1 MPGMINAYLVETI
14 QILRRPNPPFDS
26 WGEPLPQ
33 AALTVKAY
41 TDWRNRLVRDK
52 KGEQVLSRALV
63 YLHYDGLLTNEDRL
77 LIAGVEYPIIQIGEI
92 QDFSRDHYEVYIA

>member
-26 WGEPLPQ
+26 WGEPFPVTPI
-33 AALTVKAY
+33 TVKAY
-41 TDWRNRLVRDK
+41 ADWKNRLVRNK
-52 KGEQVLSRALV
+52 AGEQVLSRALV

-77 LIAGVEYPIIQIGEI
+77 LIAGVEYPIMQVNELK
-92 QDFSRDHYEVYIA
+92 DFSTDHYEVFIA